1 MGLTGWKA
9 PKIWKGSSCFIIGGG
24 PSWLHQFNIPKEL
37 ILQVRQKKKPMSCY
51 SSYLRYLHDKHV
63 IGVNGAFQLGS
74 WISVCAFMD
83 TAWYEE
89 HEKKLLTQFA
99 GLRVTTNDSVKQ
111 ISYVKNH
118 IKYLEPERG
127 KVYGISNELGMCA
140 QNGNSGAFAINVA
153 YHLGVKKIYLLGFD
167 MNIVA
172 GVSHFHGEYQDPW
185 TAQIIGTH
193 LRCFPDIAR
202 DAKQYGLEIYNVN
215 PDSAI
220 DSFPKVTLDE
230 VIRSEAK

>member
-37 ILQVRQKKKPMSCY
+37 ILQVQQKKKPMSCY

-83 TAWYEE
+83 IAWYEE

-99 GLRVTTNDSVKQ
+99 GLRVTTNDSIKQ

-118 IKYLEPERG
+118 IKY
-127 KVYGISNELGMCA
+127 
-140 QNGNSGAFAINVA
+140 
-153 YHLGVKKIYLLGFD
+153 
-167 MNIVA
+167 
-172 GVSHFHGEYQDPW
+172 
-185 TAQIIGTH
+185 
-193 LRCFPDIAR
+193 
-202 DAKQYGLEIYNVN
+202 
-215 PDSAI
+215 
-220 DSFPKVTLDE
+220 
-230 VIRSEAK
+230 